1 MKKRKNKS
9 FVPICHFCGIKG
21 HIRPRCFTL
30 MNLLE
35 NNYDKTNYSRYFQKP
50 IPRPKIELNDNSK
63 MKWVKKSELKCFVSY
78 TCLRTCAT
86 NS

>member
-1 MKKRKNKS
+1 M
-9 FVPICHFCGIKG
+9 KG

-30 MNLLE
+30 MNFLK
-35 NNYDKTNYSRYFQKP
+35 NYYDKTNYSRYFQKP
-50 IPRPKIELNDNSK
+50 TPRPKIELNNISK
-63 MKWVKKSELKCFVSY
+63 MKWVKKSELKCLVSY